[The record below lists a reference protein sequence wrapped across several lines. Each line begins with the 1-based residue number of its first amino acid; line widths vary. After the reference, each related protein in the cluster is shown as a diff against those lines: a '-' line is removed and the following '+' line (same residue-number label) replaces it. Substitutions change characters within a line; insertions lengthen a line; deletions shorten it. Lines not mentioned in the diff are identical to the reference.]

1 MSVDDYSGIDVAA
14 GHVWSR
20 AGWSLFSVGLV
31 VASIG
36 FAIVL
41 LHVLVV
47 LMYSR
52 SLAEFR

>member
-1 MSVDDYSGIDVAA
+1 MSVYDYTGIDIAA
-14 GHVWSR
+14 GQVWGR
-20 AGWSLFSVGLV
+20 AGWSPFSVGLV